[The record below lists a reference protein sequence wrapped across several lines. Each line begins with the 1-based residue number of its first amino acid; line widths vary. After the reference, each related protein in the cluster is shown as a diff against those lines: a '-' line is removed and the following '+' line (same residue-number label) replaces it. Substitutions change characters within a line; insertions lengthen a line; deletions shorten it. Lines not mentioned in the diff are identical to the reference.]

1 MTIQVIAWFHM
12 LLWVSAYGVFMHLWF
27 PLHRGICFV
36 WSVSMG
42 VPGSR
47 WVCLCVSPGL
57 WRGSAFLPRHLGAYL
72 CICVSLQLSTMCFC
86 PQWNH
91 PVLMFFSGINHSSST
106 WSPMVCCYSRPSCY
120 ADEPNPG
127 YWLGE
132 LELPGWAGCGQSLIS
147 SEESQPL
154 VGASWH
160 KCRHAE
166 AVVAAGGV

>member
-1 MTIQVIAWFHM
+1 M
-12 LLWVSAYGVFMHLWF
+12 LLWVSAYGVCIYGFLF
-27 PLHRGICFV
+27 TGSICFV
-36 WSVSMG
+36 WSVSMS

-57 WRGSAFLPRHLGAYL
+57 WRVCLFAQASGCISMYL
-72 CICVSLQLSTMCFC
+72 CISTAVYDVFL
-86 PQWNH
+86 PSVNH

-127 YWLGE
+127 YWLGSWAAG
-132 LELPGWAGCGQSLIS
+132 LGWLRVVIDL
-147 SEESQPL
+147 SEESAAGGGFLAQ
-154 VGASWH
+154 VQACG
-160 KCRHAE
+160 